1 MVPKKSPKQNEQQ
14 RKGFLKQL
22 KPVFFFFC
30 LHFLLV
36 VPNQRF
42 IDIAY
47 KFIIILALT
56 FCIAEENVYNGY
68 ESQPYQ
74 CTEETLCPEHVVVDI
89 LRLASSFSL

>member
-1 MVPKKSPKQNEQQ
+1 MWYQKKAQNKMNNKE
-14 RKGFLKQL
+14 KASSNSSN
-22 KPVFFFFC
+22 PFFFFC